1 MNILQKI
8 QNLPEPQRKMILW
21 SLIVIIGLG
30 LSAWVFN
37 NFQKRM
43 EKFQRESLKEELN
56 IPLLEEELKNLPQLN
71 Y

>member
-8 QNLPEPQRKMILW
+8 QNLPELQRKIILW
-21 SLIVIIGLG
+21 SLVVIIGLG
-30 LSAWVFN
+30 LLTWVFK

>member
-1 MNILQKI
+1 VNILQKI
-8 QNLPEPQRKMILW
+8 QNLPELQRKIILW
-21 SLIVIIGLG
+21 SLVVIIGLG
-30 LSAWVFN
+30 LLTWVFK

>member
-8 QNLPEPQRKMILW
+8 QNLPESQRKIILW
-21 SLIVIIGLG
+21 SLVVIIGLV
-30 LSAWVFN
+30 LLIFVFK

-43 EKFQRESLKEELN
+43 EKLQTESLKEELN
-56 IPLLEEELKNLPQLN
+56 IPLLEEELKNLPELN

>member
-8 QNLPEPQRKMILW
+8 QNLPESQRKIILW
-21 SLIVIIGLG
+21 SLVAIIGLG
-30 LSAWVFN
+30 LLAWVFK

-43 EKFQRESLKEELN
+43 EKLQTESLKEELN
-56 IPLLEEELKNLPQLN
+56 IPLLEEELKNLPELN